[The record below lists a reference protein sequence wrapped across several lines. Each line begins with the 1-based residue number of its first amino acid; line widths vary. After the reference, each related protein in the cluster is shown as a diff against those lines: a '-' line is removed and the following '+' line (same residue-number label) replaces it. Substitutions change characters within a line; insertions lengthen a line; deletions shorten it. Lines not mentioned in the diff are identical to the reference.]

1 MNATDLQTGCF
12 VFSHPYSHIQ
22 RTGLNQTSHS
32 QQTLVI
38 ITRQE
43 EPSSPFH
50 FLLCA
55 LHCLE
60 IITCLQSCILYH
72 SYLSFRKTVY
82 SQFEQMFQTKE
93 RRSYICL
100 CADIHLSAIKLV
112 CTVKSRL
119 RKTKSSTRAGFFF
132 FIYRYNICIY
142 TFSICGKLRCQ
153 FTPTDLG

>member
-1 MNATDLQTGCF
+1 MQVFFVLCILLLSCFVGEGWPQQMNATDLQTGCF

-72 SYLSFRKTVY
+72 SYLSFRKTSTQTILSLSRCFRQKRGGRTSVY
-82 SQFEQMFQTKE
+82 VP
-93 RRSYICL
+93 I
-100 CADIHLSAIKLV
+100 
-112 CTVKSRL
+112 
-119 RKTKSSTRAGFFF
+119 
-132 FIYRYNICIY
+132 FIYQ
-142 TFSICGKLRCQ
+142 L
-153 FTPTDLG
+153 